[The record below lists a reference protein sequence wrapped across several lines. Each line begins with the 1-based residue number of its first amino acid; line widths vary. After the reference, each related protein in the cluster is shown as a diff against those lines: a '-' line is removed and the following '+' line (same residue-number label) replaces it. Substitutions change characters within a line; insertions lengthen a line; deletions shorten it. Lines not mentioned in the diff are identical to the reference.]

1 MKNIW
6 DAIDKIRHDLER
18 GKKWCEICQIRKE
31 MDIEK
36 HDLCHLIS
44 GIKRIE
50 VALLNLVEALEKIEN
65 EEKGSVS

>member
-6 DAIDKIRHDLER
+6 QSIEKIKHDLER

-31 MDIEK
+31 IDIEK
-36 HDLCHLIS
+36 YDLCHLIS

-50 VALLNLVEALEKIEN
+50 VALFKLVEELEKIEN
-65 EEKGSVS
+65 ENSGSLS